1 MADKLKF
8 PEFDDIKVS
17 TKTFVVKTNLFLNL
31 KKLFDYLPIT
41 EYTVIPKKRG
51 RKKKIGNSENN
62 ITVESGSIVT
72 MKYEN
77 KIRGIELKQKKSQNS
92 KKKKSKW
99 FRNSFTIVMII
110 DNKPINFK
118 ICQNGVFQITGC
130 KFDEHAEK
138 CIKYIWLYIKHL
150 QNIIYSFSEGE
161 NFESLF
167 VPAMRNID
175 FSVGFVVDREKLSR
189 YMSIQTEFHS
199 LLETSFGY
207 TGVNIKIPIDYDISK
222 MEIKKIMYTNNK
234 LDKDDNNE
242 KNIDINKDWK
252 EIDTYYQEYL
262 DKLSDK
268 EKNKKLN
275 KERYNTFLIFHS
287 GKTIMSSINAA
298 FARDSYYYFIKIIK
312 TAYDLI
318 EERLDKS

>member
-31 KKLFDYLPIT
+31 KKLFEYLPIT
-41 EYTVIPKKRG
+41 EYIVIPKKRG
-51 RKKKIGNSENN
+51 RKKKIGTSENN

-138 CIKYIWLYIKHL
+138 CVKYIWLYIKHL

-175 FSVGFVVDREKLSR
+175 FSVGFMVDREKLSR

-207 TGVNIKIPIDYDISK
+207 TGVNIKIPIEYDISK
-222 MEIKKIMYTNNK
+222 MEIKKILYTNTNF
-234 LDKDDNNE
+234 DKEDL
-242 KNIDINKDWK
+242 NIDINKDWK
-252 EIDTYYQEYL
+252 EIDTYYMEYL
-262 DKLSDK
+262 NKLSEKD
-268 EKNKKLN
+268 KNKKLN

>member
-31 KKLFDYLPIT
+31 KKLVEYLPTT

-51 RKKKIGNSENN
+51 RKKKIGTLENN
-62 ITVESGSIVT
+62 ITVDSGSIVT

-77 KIRGIELKQKKSQNS
+77 KIRGVELKQKKSQNN

-175 FSVGFVVDREKLSR
+175 FSVGFMVDREKLSR
-189 YMSIQTEFHS
+189 YMSVQTEFHS

-222 MEIKKIMYTNNK
+222 MEIKKILYTNTNF
-234 LDKDDNNE
+234 DEDNNT
-242 KNIDINKDWK
+242 DINKDWK
-252 EIDTYYQEYL
+252 EIDTYYMEYL
-262 DKLSDK
+262 NKLTEK

>member
-31 KKLFDYLPIT
+31 KKLFEYLPIT

-51 RKKKIGNSENN
+51 RKKKIGNLENS
-62 ITVESGSIVT
+62 ITVDSGSIVT

-161 NFESLF
+161 NFEALF

-189 YMSIQTEFHS
+189 YMSVQTEFHS

-222 MEIKKIMYTNNK
+222 MEIKKILYTNNNF
-234 LDKDDNNE
+234 DKEE
-242 KNIDINKDWK
+242 KITDINKDWK
-252 EIDTYYQEYL
+252 DIDTYYQEYL
-262 DKLSDK
+262 DKLTEK
-268 EKNKKLN
+268 EKSKKLN

-318 EERLDKS
+318 EERLDVK

>member
-31 KKLFDYLPIT
+31 KKLFEFLPLT

-62 ITVESGSIVT
+62 IIVESGSIVT

-77 KIRGIELKQKKSQNS
+77 KIRGVELKQKKSQNS

-130 KFDEHAEK
+130 KIDEHAEK

-150 QNIIYSFSEGE
+150 QNIIYSLTEGD
-161 NFESLF
+161 NFEALF
-167 VPAMRNID
+167 IPAMRNID

-207 TGVNIKIPIDYDISK
+207 TGVNIKIPITYDISK
-222 MEIKKIMYTNNK
+222 MEIKKIIYTNNNF
-234 LDKDDNNE
+234 DKDDSLDVNLY
-242 KNIDINKDWK
+242 WK

-262 DKLSDK
+262 DKLPEK
-268 EKNKKLN
+268 EKNKKLK

-298 FARDSYYYFIKIIK
+298 FARESYYYFIKIIK
-312 TAYDLI
+312 TSFDLI

>member
-1 MADKLKF
+1 MTDKLKF

-31 KKLFDYLPIT
+31 KKLFEYLPIT

-51 RKKKIGNSENN
+51 RKKKIGNLENS
-62 ITVESGSIVT
+62 ITVDSGSIVT

-161 NFESLF
+161 NFEALF

-189 YMSIQTEFHS
+189 YMSVQTEFHS

-222 MEIKKIMYTNNK
+222 MEIKKILYTNNNF
-234 LDKDDNNE
+234 DKEE
-242 KNIDINKDWK
+242 KITDINKDWK
-252 EIDTYYQEYL
+252 DIDTYYQEYL
-262 DKLSDK
+262 DKLTEK
-268 EKNKKLN
+268 EKSKKLN

-318 EERLDKS
+318 EERLDVK

>member
-77 KIRGIELKQKKSQNS
+77 KIRGVELKQKKSQNS

-138 CIKYIWLYIKHL
+138 CVKYIWLYIKHL

-161 NFESLF
+161 NFEALF

-175 FSVGFVVDREKLSR
+175 FSVGFMVDREKLSR
-189 YMSIQTEFHS
+189 YMSVQTEFHS

-222 MEIKKIMYTNNK
+222 MEIRKIVFTDSNFDKEEKINNITD
-234 LDKDDNNE
+234 LN
-242 KNIDINKDWK
+242 KNWK

-262 DKLSDK
+262 DKLTEK
-268 EKNKKLN
+268 EKSKKLN

-318 EERLDKS
+318 EERLDAK

>member
-1 MADKLKF
+1 MTDKLKF

-31 KKLFDYLPIT
+31 KKLFEYLPIT

-51 RKKKIGNSENN
+51 RKKKIGNLENS
-62 ITVESGSIVT
+62 ITVDSGSIVT

-161 NFESLF
+161 NFEALF

-189 YMSIQTEFHS
+189 YMSVQTEFHS

-222 MEIKKIMYTNNK
+222 MEIKKILYTNNK
-234 LDKDDNNE
+234 FDKEE
-242 KNIDINKDWK
+242 KITDINKDWK
-252 EIDTYYQEYL
+252 DIDTYYQEYL
-262 DKLSDK
+262 DKLTEK
-268 EKNKKLN
+268 EKSKKLN

-318 EERLDKS
+318 EERLDVK

>member
-31 KKLFDYLPIT
+31 KKLFEYLPIT

-51 RKKKIGNSENN
+51 RKKKIGNLENS
-62 ITVESGSIVT
+62 IIVDSGSIVT

-77 KIRGIELKQKKSQNS
+77 KIRGIELKQKKSQNN

-161 NFESLF
+161 NFEALF

-189 YMSIQTEFHS
+189 YMSVQTEFHS

-222 MEIKKIMYTNNK
+222 MEIKKILYTNNNF
-234 LDKDDNNE
+234 DKEE
-242 KNIDINKDWK
+242 KITDINKDWK
-252 EIDTYYQEYL
+252 DIDTYYQEYL
-262 DKLSDK
+262 DKLTEK
-268 EKNKKLN
+268 EKSKKLN
-275 KERYNTFLIFHS
+275 KDRYNTFLIFHS

-318 EERLDKS
+318 EERLDVK